1 MITIDKVDFNR
12 LKPFNG
18 KSTQCFE
25 HLCYQLAIKEYGH
38 MGTFTAID
46 GSGGDGGVEFYLD
59 LDTGERWGWQCKFFG
74 DTGRLSVA
82 KRDVAI
88 AESLETAIRNHGN
101 LTRYF
106 VCLKTDLTT
115 ESTSKKSGKF
125 SKGEK
130 NWFDEELIKKIPVDR
145 SISLEFWGESQF
157 IAFLKEPKNVG
168 VRNFFFGELELSQE
182 WFTAKFY
189 ENFEKVKDK
198 YDPDLHAIDQFTK
211 SIIDCVVLDSNYINI
226 TGKLK
231 SDLQQIAIQVHS
243 ELHEFHN
250 KTMISPAEE
259 ALRKDFFSAS
269 HEFENLVKVSFS
281 KIDFV
286 DECFKNCEPEKL
298 ALFSSEDLRASWNTF
313 LTKLD
318 KFNFDEKSRAYR
330 ESESITSLMSK
341 FSETY
346 GRFFR
351 NYFHGT
357 QRQLHL
363 IADAAKGKTHISTDI
378 AYNRIIDLKPVIFLT
393 GDKFTDETS
402 ISDAIRKI
410 LDIPLEYSFDDLL
423 NAMEVY
429 GAIHNVRIP
438 IIIDGLN
445 ETVSNRLFSPIW
457 RNHLQGF
464 IAKILQT
471 KNIVIFTTCR
481 GSYADRIWDN
491 TFKEE
496 FHRIDGF
503 GDFETIH
510 EAVDKYFTKYKLKAD
525 LFFASIEKFADPI
538 FLKIFCEI
546 KNPNWKRSGE
556 ISVNIEEESSYDIFK
571 EYLSQINRKVT
582 RQNSIF
588 RNNEDFIAVSLN
600 KLANYLWVNNLRELT
615 VVDFYSLIDE
625 NASYE
630 KDRSKADVLLD
641 EGLVINRDIRNEIEY
656 ISFTYDVLAGYM
668 IAENLI
674 DNHTNLSYFKSNK
687 FIRQVF
693 LREGQHPLFE
703 DVIAALCLLLPQLRG
718 ISFHQLLYGD
728 WLIKLSD
735 FRIVKY
741 LPKFAK
747 ARLTDLIAY
756 SDYVFDR
763 SFQSLFVLPGR
774 LVKTSDIDL
783 VREVFLIDNDN
794 KNLIFGLSLKT
805 IGDANHPLNAIFF
818 SELLSKLKMN
828 ERDITWTEY
837 LRTNSYQLEQ
847 FISEFEN
854 QCRSN
859 SPETDI
865 MSRKQKLVSKIIV
878 WFLTSTDRTLR
889 DKVTRALYFYGIKF
903 PEEFIALVEES
914 LGYNDPYI
922 WERTLAASYGIAMAQ
937 YNCKSG
943 EDFRINLLPRLC
955 KSLYELIFAENAPF
969 GTTHILARDYARR
982 LIEIGLKHHPKL
994 LKTKQQ
1000 ENIRPPYSFGGIRE
1014 LKEFDYGEKEYGYDG
1029 PIQMDFS
1036 NYTLGRIV
1044 KGGHAY
1050 SNPVEK
1056 IKVRKQI
1063 YSRIYDLGWSKDLF
1077 AEFERALG
1085 NANYYN
1091 IGRTRQAKV
1100 ERYGKKYSWIA
1111 YFENAGLRAD
1121 LGLLEKDWDS
1131 FRLSDANIDP
1141 SFPEKLE
1148 NEPFFK
1154 DDILGDRSTS
1164 LNEWY
1169 ENGGMP
1175 NLNGYLEVTEINGNP
1190 GPWICLDSF
1199 IGQEE
1204 ISTGRSSYIV
1214 IRGLVIKNSEFDEV
1228 IKLLKDQDFSQI
1240 HIPAKRENH
1249 HTFAGELYT
1258 IDEATYSN
1266 YADLRCDIE
1275 KQKRTIKKYEPD
1287 YFTYLSWLEDY
1298 TESNLPEEIEIEV
1311 DVTKDFEILFPVM
1324 EYNWESYH
1332 SPVNDA
1338 GHTTVLGKEVVN
1350 QLGLICEPQTFD
1362 LFDQDGKLAAIH
1374 LQNVEDYNN
1383 NDSFVYIRKDL
1394 LDRFLT
1400 ETKSK
1405 LVYTIW
1411 GEREVRFK
1419 TNERRDTFFI
1429 AHPYKKDQ
1437 KFNKIIEYK

>member
-12 LKPFNG
+12 LKPYNG

-38 MGTFTAID
+38 LGTFTAID

-74 DTGRLSVA
+74 DTGRLSIA

-115 ESTSKKSGKF
+115 ESTAKKTGKF

-130 NWFDEELIKKIPVDR
+130 NWFDEELIKKIPAGR
-145 SISLEFWGESQF
+145 LISLEFWGESQF
-157 IAFLKEPKNVG
+157 LAFLKEPKNVG
-168 VRNFFFGELELSQE
+168 VRSFFFGELELNQE
-182 WFTAKFY
+182 WFTAKFN

-211 SIIDCVVLDSNYINI
+211 SIIDCVVLDPNYTNL

-231 SDLQQIAIQVHS
+231 SDLLQVAS
-243 ELHEFHN
+243 QVEEELHDFHN
-250 KTMISPAEE
+250 TTMISPTEE
-259 ALRKDFFSAS
+259 ALRKDFFSAC
-269 HEFENLVKVSFS
+269 HEFEDLVKQTVN

-286 DECFKNCEPEKL
+286 DECFKNCEPDKL
-298 ALFSSEDLRASWNTF
+298 VLFTTEDLRSKWMAF
-313 LTKLD
+313 HTKLD
-318 KFNFDEKSRAYR
+318 DFDFDEKSRAST
-330 ESESITSLMSK
+330 ESQNITSLMLN
-341 FSETY
+341 FSQTF

-351 NYFHGT
+351 NYFHGN
-357 QRQLHL
+357 QRQLYL
-363 IADAAKGKTHISTDI
+363 IGDAAKGKTHISTDI
-378 AYNRIIDLKPVIFLT
+378 AYNRIKESKPVIFLT
-393 GDKFTDETS
+393 GDKFTDETN
-402 ISDAIRKI
+402 ISDAVRKI
-410 LDIPLEYSFDDLL
+410 LDIPQEYSFDDLL
-423 NAMEVY
+423 NALEVY
-429 GAIHNVRIP
+429 GSIHNVRIP
-438 IIIDGLN
+438 IVIDGLN

-471 KNIVIFTTCR
+471 KNVAIITTCR
-481 GSYADRIWDN
+481 GSYAQRIWEDIY
-491 TFKEE
+491 KPE
-496 FHRIDGF
+496 FHQIDGF
-503 GDFETIH
+503 GDFETIQ
-510 EAVDKYFTKYKLKAD
+510 EAVHKYFTKYKLKSD
-525 LFFASIEKFADPI
+525 LFFASIDKFGDPI

-546 KNPNWKRSGE
+546 KNPNWKHSGE
-556 ISVNIEEESSYDIFK
+556 IAVNIEEESSYDIFN
-571 EYLSQINRKVT
+571 EYLSQINKKVT
-582 RQNSIF
+582 R
-588 RNNEDFIAVSLN
+588 NNPILRSNENFISVSLK
-600 KLANYLWVNNLRELT
+600 KLSNYLWVNNLRELP
-615 VVDFYSLIDE
+615 VGDFYVLIDE
-625 NASYE
+625 NDNYE
-630 KDRSKADVLLD
+630 KDKSKADILLD
-641 EGLVINRDIRNEIEY
+641 EGLVINRDIRSETEY

-674 DNHTNLSYFKSNK
+674 TNNADLSFFKSKK
-687 FIRQVF
+687 FIGQVF
-693 LREGQHPLFE
+693 LPGGQHPLFE
-703 DVIAALCLLLPQLRG
+703 DVIAALCLLLPQLKNTT
-718 ISFHQLLYGD
+718 FHQLLRSD
-728 WLIKLSD
+728 WLVKLADSK
-735 FRIVKY
+735 IYKY
-741 LPKFAK
+741 LPGFIKTRIKNLVDF
-747 ARLTDLIAY
+747 
-756 SDYVFDR
+756 SDFVFDK

-774 LVKTSDIDL
+774 LVKTTDIDL
-783 VREVFLIDNDN
+783 VAKVFMIDNDN
-794 KNLIFGLSLKT
+794 KEILFGLFFKT
-805 IGDANHPLNAIFF
+805 MGDVNHPLNANFL
-818 SELLSKLKMN
+818 SGLLAKLKMN
-828 ERDITWTEY
+828 ERDVTWTEY
-837 LRTNSYQLEQ
+837 VRKNSYHLEQ

-854 QCRSN
+854 QCRNN
-859 SPETDI
+859 SPESDI
-865 MSRKQKLVSKIIV
+865 MLRKQKLVSKIVV

-889 DKVTRALYFYGIKF
+889 DKVTRALYFYGRKF

-943 EDFRINLLPRLC
+943 EDFRNNLLPRFC
-955 KSLYELIFAENAPF
+955 QSIYELIFAENAPF

-982 LIEIGLKHHPKL
+982 LIELGLKHHPAL
-994 LKTKQQ
+994 LETKQQ

-1014 LKEFDYGEKEYGYDG
+1014 LKEFDYGEKDYGYDG

-1050 SNPVEK
+1050 SNPEEK

-1063 YSRIYDLGWSKDLF
+1063 YGRIYDLGWSKELF
-1077 AEFERALG
+1077 AESERALG
-1085 NANYYN
+1085 NDSYYN
-1091 IGRTRQAKV
+1091 SGRTKQAKV

-1141 SFPEKLE
+1141 SFPEKLV
-1148 NEPFFK
+1148 NDPFFK
-1154 DDILGDRSTS
+1154 DDILGDRSIS

-1169 ENGGMP
+1169 ENGDMP
-1175 NLNGYLEVTEINGNP
+1175 NLQTYLEVDEINGTL

-1199 IGQEE
+1199 IAQEE
-1204 ISTGRSSYIV
+1204 VSTERSSYIF
-1214 IRGLVIKNSEFDEV
+1214 IRGLVIENSKFDEV

-1249 HTFAGELYT
+1249 YTFAGELYT

-1266 YADLRCDIE
+1266 YVDLRFDVE

-1287 YFTYLSWLEDY
+1287 YFSYLSWSEEY

-1311 DVTKDFEILFPVM
+1311 DVTKEFEILFPVM

-1332 SPVNDA
+1332 SPVNVA
-1338 GHTTVLGKEVVN
+1338 GQTTVLGKEIVN
-1350 QLGLICEPQTFD
+1350 HLGLISEPQTFD

-1383 NDSFVYIRKDL
+1383 NDSLVYIRKDL
-1394 LDRFLT
+1394 LEQFLT

-1419 TNERRDTFFI
+1419 TNERRDEFFRT
-1429 AHPYKKDQ
+1429 HPYKNDQ
-1437 KFNKIIEYK
+1437 KFNQIIEYK